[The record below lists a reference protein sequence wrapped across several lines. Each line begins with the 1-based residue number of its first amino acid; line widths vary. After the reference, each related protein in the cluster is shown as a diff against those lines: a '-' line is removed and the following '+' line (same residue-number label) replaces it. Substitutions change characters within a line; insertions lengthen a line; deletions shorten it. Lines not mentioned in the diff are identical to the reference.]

1 MGMITSVA
9 TNMKSRL
16 SQFNQQASGSASS
29 PSSSSSQQ
37 VHHSHQS
44 GQQGPKVQVQ
54 VAMNSPARSTSSGS
68 ETATGSGSFT
78 SVKRHSLGEQP
89 ASVIP
94 LTVPGADS
102 TMPSFPYGKL
112 ALLLYLIIIFISTLL
127 VIFIKMTETYF
138 ITCTSNK
145 MFFWGFVLR
154 KIRIMKSSYI
164 YFWISLWFLKGWAG
178 QFLLSLFKIDSKN
191 NLCPS
196 SRVMIKKEFL
206 PFIIMKWNNIELTF
220 WEIGR

>member
-16 SQFNQQASGSASS
+16 SQFNQASGSASS

-37 VHHSHQS
+37 VHHGHQS

-94 LTVPGADS
+94 LTVPGPDS

-112 ALLLYLIIIFISTLL
+112 VLYFKIIFYFDFIGHFCQNEN
-127 VIFIKMTETYF
+127 IFYYLHK
-138 ITCTSNK
+138 
-145 MFFWGFVLR
+145 
-154 KIRIMKSSYI
+154 
-164 YFWISLWFLKGWAG
+164 
-178 QFLLSLFKIDSKN
+178 
-191 NLCPS
+191 
-196 SRVMIKKEFL
+196 
-206 PFIIMKWNNIELTF
+206 
-220 WEIGR
+220 